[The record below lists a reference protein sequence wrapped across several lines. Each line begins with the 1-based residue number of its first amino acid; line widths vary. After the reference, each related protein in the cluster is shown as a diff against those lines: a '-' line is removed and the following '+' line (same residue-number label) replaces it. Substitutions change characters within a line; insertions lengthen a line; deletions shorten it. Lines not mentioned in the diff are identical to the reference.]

1 MVSGLILGK
10 DTTLTVKE
18 RSPEAKAPPQEF
30 RASTTADAM
39 MPQPTRALN
48 DTPPPRFYRR
58 IEPFWWIGAVVVGTG
73 GWWLLVQA
81 WG

>member
-1 MVSGLILGK
+1 MVSEPLLGK
-10 DTTLTVKE
+10 DTKLNVKE
-18 RSPEAKAPPQEF
+18 RSPEAQAPSQELT
-30 RASTTADAM
+30 AITTETVIK
-39 MPQPTRALN
+39 PTLTCVVGESA
-48 DTPPPRFYRR
+48 PPRFYRR